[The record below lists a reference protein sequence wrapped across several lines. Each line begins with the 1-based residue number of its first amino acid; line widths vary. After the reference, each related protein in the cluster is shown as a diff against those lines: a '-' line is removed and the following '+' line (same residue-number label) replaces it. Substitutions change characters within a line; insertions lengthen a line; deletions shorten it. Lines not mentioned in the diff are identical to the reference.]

1 MQFLTHN
8 VAPAL
13 IIVCVGFIIG
23 PYVKQWILHLSKTV
37 PEKGIMTFLGSC
49 ASIVIKIMAI
59 VIALS
64 LLGINTNVIVGA
76 FSALGLGISLALK
89 DNMANVA
96 AGVQILFTKPFDVG
110 DYISVDSKEGYV
122 TRIEIMYTIIRSL
135 DNQDVIIPNLSLI
148 SNVVVNYSREDKRRI
163 HIQIPVSLNA
173 DIDVCKEAFLE
184 VMQNNNNVLK
194 IEPISVVIDSFG
206 ESALNVGCFCWTKV
220 SDYLPTVSQLNE
232 QLYKTQKDHNIEGSS
247 SVVEVITK

>member
-1 MQFLTHN
+1 MEFLTHN

-23 PYVKQWILHLSKTV
+23 PYVKQWILRLSKTV

-49 ASIVIKIMAI
+49 ASIVIKVMAI

-110 DYISVDSKEGYV
+110 DYIATESKEGYV
-122 TRIEIMYTIIRSL
+122 TRIEIMYTVIRSL
-135 DNQDVIIPNLSLI
+135 DNQDVIVPNASLI
-148 SNVVVNYSREDKRRI
+148 SNVVVNYSKEEKRRI
-163 HIQIPVSLNA
+163 HIQIPVSLDV
-173 DIDVCKEAFLE
+173 DIDVCKEAFTE
-184 VMQNNNNVLK
+184 VMKSHNNVLK
-194 IEPISVVIDSFG
+194 DEPTSVVIDSFG
-206 ESALNVGCFCWTKV
+206 ECSLTIGCFCWTKV
-220 SDYLPTVSQLNE
+220 ADYLTTVSQLNE

-247 SVVEVITK
+247 SVVEVYTK